1 MELKGLKAI
10 FLGDSIT
17 DCVGA
22 SCRENVYWE
31 VFGRNAGVEVKG
43 YGVGGS
49 RISRQ
54 DPNPHS
60 NERSD
65 RDFCL
70 RATEMDKDADIVC
83 VFGGTNDYG
92 HGFAPI
98 GQYGDDTVWTFYGA
112 CDVLMRYLRE
122 TYPDSFIFFM
132 TPLHRLNEERLTGDG
147 FRYPTLPLKGYVQII
162 REMAEKYSI
171 PVLDLFRDSG
181 INPIIPVIREKYMKD
196 GLHPTDLGHAKI
208 AGMIEEFLKT
218 QYYEK
223 KN

>member
-1 MELKGLKAI
+1 MELKGLKAV

-17 DCVGA
+17 EGAGA
-22 SCRENVYWE
+22 SCLDNCYWKVLGKNTGLE
-31 VFGRNAGVEVKG
+31 VVG
-43 YGVGGS
+43 YGIGGS
-49 RISRQ
+49 RIARQ

-92 HGFAPI
+92 HGYAPI

-112 CDVLMRYLRE
+112 LDVLMKYLVS
-122 TYPDSFIFFM
+122 TYPDAFIFFM
-132 TPLHRLNEERLTGDG
+132 TPLHRLNEERITGDG
-147 FRYPTLPLKGYVQII
+147 FKPPMLPLKGYAEII

-171 PVLDLFRDSG
+171 PVLDLFKDSG
-181 INPIIPVIREKYMKD
+181 MNPCIGAIKEKYMRD
-196 GLHPTDLGHAKI
+196 GLHPTDVGHAKL
-208 AGMIEEFLKT
+208 AGIIEEFLKAH
-218 QYYEK
+218 YYEK
-223 KN
+223 Q

>member
-1 MELKGLKAI
+1 MELKGLKAV

-17 DCVGA
+17 EGAGA
-22 SCRENVYWE
+22 SVKENVYWE
-31 VFGRNAGVEVKG
+31 VFGRNTGVEVKG
-43 YGVGGS
+43 YGIGGS

-65 RDFCL
+65 RDFNL
-70 RATEMDKDADIVC
+70 RAREMDKDADIVC

-98 GQYGDDTVWTFYGA
+98 GQFGDDTVWTFYGA
-112 CDVLMRYLRE
+112 VDCLMRYLRE
-122 TYPDSFIFFM
+122 TYPDSYIFFM

-147 FRYPTLPLKGYVQII
+147 FRYPTLPLRGYVEII
-162 REMAEKYSI
+162 REVAQKYSI
-171 PVLDLFRDSG
+171 PVLDLFKDSG
-181 INPIIPVIREKYMKD
+181 LNPCIPVIKEKYMKD

-218 QYYEK
+218 QYYVK
-223 KN
+223 Q